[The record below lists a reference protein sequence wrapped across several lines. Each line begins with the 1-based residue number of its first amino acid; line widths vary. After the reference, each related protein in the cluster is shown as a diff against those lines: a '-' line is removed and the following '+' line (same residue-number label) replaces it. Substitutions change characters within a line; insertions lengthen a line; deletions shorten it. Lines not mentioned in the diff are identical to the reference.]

1 MAFDWLLYLEL
12 ARVLADQGDE
22 ASNRTAIS
30 RAYYAVFC
38 SIRNRLKRRGS
49 LPRARRGR
57 SRHRTV
63 WNHLRASERT
73 HEKSLGEWGARLQ
86 NHRQRADY
94 EDTLTDLPR
103 MVETALLT
111 AEQML
116 EGATRL

>member
-1 MAFDWLLYLEL
+1 LLYLDL

-38 SIRNRLKRRGS
+38 SIRNRLKQQGT
-49 LPRARRGR
+49 LPRVRRGR
-57 SRHRTV
+57 SRHRIV
-63 WNHLRASERT
+63 WDHLRASERT
-73 HEKSLGEWGARLQ
+73 HEKLLGERGARLQ

-116 EGATRL
+116 EGAKRL